1 MSSRWLLGHVHG
13 IWTVRIICMLDYRY
27 LTVFYLAS
35 WDNWIQWSFFCLF
48 VVFPPPILN
57 LCRMA
62 CLWCL
67 ICAKLQGQWQ
77 KLVGPQAIPFILYNL
92 FYTTQPSHQV
102 LAPFYLLLQLVCA
115 SGTLVEVKRGRL
127 SPKFSWGTS
136 NALQRK
142 RNWSHAFTAT
152 RRMRFPSKFSFL
164 VWPFLV
170 LWIFHQF
177 R

>member
-1 MSSRWLLGHVHG
+1 MGKGLRFFIEMNIL
-13 IWTVRIICMLDYRY
+13 IINN
-27 LTVFYLAS
+27 VFQMAAWSCS
-35 WDNWIQWSFFCLF
+35 WDLNSSHYMYAGLQVLNCVLFSFTRQLNSVVFFFVCLLF
-48 VVFPPPILN
+48 FPPPILN

-77 KLVGPQAIPFILYNL
+77 KLVGPQAIPFILYTL

-142 RNWSHAFTAT
+142 RN
-152 RRMRFPSKFSFL
+152 
-164 VWPFLV
+164 
-170 LWIFHQF
+170 
-177 R
+177 